1 VFNLLVNGAGWESN
15 AGSIGIGRVLE
26 YTAEPIAS
34 LFMPKG
40 KLSVNRVVSLP
51 TIFASETHYDNS
63 QKPARIGALTKVSVG
78 SRDYQLEYVID
89 SGFAPISNAA
99 LTAMARELDIDIA
112 SSIHEFTRTHW
123 SIKDVDL
130 FRVLFKS
137 NQIRR
142 ERPRVFSVGEETID
156 ESLVAV
162 MMPFDA
168 KFDRVQEALQTA
180 VESTGMHAQRADDI
194 WIHDHVIQDVVSLIS
209 RAKVV
214 ICDLTNRNP
223 NVFYEMGIAHT
234 LGRDVIMLAQ
244 SRADV
249 PFDVGHIRY
258 ISYLPNREGLRLL
271 KVEVKKRL
279 NDLRERI

>member
-1 VFNLLVNGAGWESN
+1 VFNLLVNGVGWESS
-15 AGSIGIGRVLE
+15 AGSISTSRVFE
-26 YTAEPIAS
+26 YTTEQIAT

-40 KLSVNRVVSLP
+40 KLDVNQVIGLP

-63 QKPARIGALTKVSVG
+63 QKPARIGSLTKIRVG
-78 SRDYQLEYVID
+78 SKDYQLDYVLD
-89 SGFAPISNAA
+89 SGFAPIPNAA
-99 LTAMARELDIDIA
+99 LTEMAGELDIDVD

-130 FRVLFKS
+130 FKVLFKS
-137 NQIRR
+137 NQARR
-142 ERPRVFSVGEETID
+142 ERPKVFSIGDEIID
-156 ESLVAV
+156 DSLVAV

-168 KFDRVQEALQTA
+168 KFRSVHETLQA
-180 VESTGMHAQRADDI
+180 SVESAGMRAQRADDI
-194 WIHDHVIQDVVSLIS
+194 WIHDHVIQDVVSLIA

-258 ISYLPNREGLRLL
+258 ISYLPNSEGLRSLSL
-271 KVEVKKRL
+271 EVKKRL
-279 NDLRERI
+279 DMLRVR